1 MTLLVGLSVVSLACG
16 SSALLVQVA
25 LGDMTLK
32 GVTFWL
38 MLVALGVA
46 GITVLP

>member
-25 LGDMTLK
+25 LG
-32 GVTFWL
+32 
-38 MLVALGVA
+38 VA